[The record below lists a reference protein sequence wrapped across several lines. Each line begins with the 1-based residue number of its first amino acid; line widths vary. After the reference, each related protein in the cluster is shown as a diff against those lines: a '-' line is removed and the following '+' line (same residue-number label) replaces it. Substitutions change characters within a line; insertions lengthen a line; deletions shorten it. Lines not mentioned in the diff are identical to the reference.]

1 MKGET
6 ALITVDCLRGRLLAE
21 RASSRAAE
29 HNVELLAIKLSE
41 LEEQVKI
48 EMKLRRKAEKKLN
61 SLRKKLESLNIPMN
75 KNIEE
80 SELSSSNASDD
91 VSCMSSITSTSFN
104 QEEDHLLPGLQGS
117 KSSSINSEIAEEI
130 TESEINLVQKRQDQ
144 CERQELDDDCHGLK
158 QLALEE
164 KSNNDEI
171 EEDEDKSDVDNSM
184 ALVTMSPIVEP
195 VNSSSNGPLPLEV
208 KSENV
213 KQVLDNLKLI
223 RDNLRNSLEQRRFI
237 KVA

>member
-1 MKGET
+1 M
-6 ALITVDCLRGRLLAE
+6 
-21 RASSRAAE
+21 
-29 HNVELLAIKLSE
+29 NQLSE

-144 CERQELDDDCHGLK
+144 CERQELDDDCHG
-158 QLALEE
+158 
-164 KSNNDEI
+164 
-171 EEDEDKSDVDNSM
+171 
-184 ALVTMSPIVEP
+184 
-195 VNSSSNGPLPLEV
+195 
-208 KSENV
+208 
-213 KQVLDNLKLI
+213 
-223 RDNLRNSLEQRRFI
+223 
-237 KVA
+237 